1 MRVRD
6 ALAKEENL
14 LSEEEICF
22 NQKCCHIMK
31 SSDNDKVNH
40 GATMTM
46 SKGEGD
52 PTLTI
57 AAIQKLLEDLGN
69 EAEVCRS
76 ISGSLP
82 DHLQLGEPGGSC
94 VQL

>member
-6 ALAKEENL
+6 ALATNENL

-22 NQKCCHIMK
+22 NQKCCHILK
-31 SSDNDKVNH
+31 SSDNDKLNH
-40 GATMTM
+40 VATMAM
-46 SKGEGD
+46 SEGEGD

-82 DHLQLGEPGGSC
+82 DHLQLGQP
-94 VQL
+94 